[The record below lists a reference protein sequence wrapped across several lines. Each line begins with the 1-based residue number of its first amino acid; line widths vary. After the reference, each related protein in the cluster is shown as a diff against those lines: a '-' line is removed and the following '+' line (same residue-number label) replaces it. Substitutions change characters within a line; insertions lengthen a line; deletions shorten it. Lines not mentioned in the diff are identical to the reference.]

1 MYPKLEG
8 DIGSQMTQAVDQD
21 SIQKRSLPVSD
32 FTSNFPFKETRPK
45 QLQVLEQISNA
56 INSGFK
62 CIVLEAPTG
71 FGKSPVAIAVART
84 LGSSYICSATKE
96 LQTQYANDF
105 PFLKPIKG
113 MGNFDC
119 LVKEDFILNKSYV
132 CSQCKVDQRQDRFF
146 GNSKECRH
154 TTVAHGPCRDST
166 TAFAHIR
173 KDCNACS
180 SLIEAREG
188 YGEIDFHNGC
198 RYRTFPE
205 DYEIAFPNTDN
216 EDIFI
221 NSVTLSEYQ
230 KYSTER
236 GGMDGWMH
244 LENISSFTNP
254 RLAFIPCEYYDQ
266 LNKGLIATHTI
277 FNYANFLIFVK
288 SERLDKRKLL
298 VLDEGHQIES
308 QIVEDIGISISKKH
322 LQKYIDPRLLEN
334 TQFTYDDDI
343 VTTWLKLL
351 DRIYNEL
358 QGEIPN
364 MVSPEVKIDAEQYL
378 DKLRHARIAIRNNPD
393 NWIISE
399 IEYDDNQDISK
410 NKHDRKANKVTF
422 KPIDV
427 APYCQDLFDQCDIT
441 LIMSATI
448 LNFDTFCRNVGLD
461 KDKVKFIE
469 VGSDFPI
476 ENRPIY
482 QLNTA
487 YLNYASLQID
497 AVQAKLAEAIDKIM
511 MLHANDKGIIHTT
524 SYAQVRFIEKLL
536 STENRNRL
544 ISTSPEIPREEIIAQ
559 HWNSK
564 GTSRNTA
571 NSVLISPSLHTG
583 LDLKDDQ
590 SRFQIVVK
598 IPYPSKADRWIAK
611 KLLIDNGRW
620 YNWQTALRLV
630 QACGRSIRSKDD
642 WAKTYVLDS
651 TFGRFIR
658 ENKLP
663 VWFKEAI
670 I

>member
-1 MYPKLEG
+1 
-8 DIGSQMTQAVDQD
+8 MTQNLDDQD
-21 SIQKRSLPVSD
+21 SIQKLSISD
-32 FTSNFPFKETRPK
+32 FISKFPFKIRPK
-45 QLQVLEQISNA
+45 QLQVLEQIANA

-62 CIVLEAPTG
+62 YIVLEAPTG
-71 FGKSPVAIAVART
+71 FGKSPVAITVAKT

-96 LQTQYANDF
+96 LQTQYTNDF
-105 PFLKPIKG
+105 RFLKSIKG

-132 CSQCKVDQRQDRFF
+132 CSQCRIDQRQDRFYEN
-146 GNSKECRH
+146 GKKCRH
-154 TTVAHGPCRDST
+154 TSVAYGPCRDKG
-166 TAFAHIR
+166 TAFAHTP
-173 KDCNACS
+173 KDCKACS
-180 SLIEAREG
+180 SLRHQEEV
-188 YGEIDFHNGC
+188 DFHDGC

-205 DYEIAFPNTDN
+205 DYEVASPNTDKEN
-216 EDIFI
+216 IFI
-221 NSVTLSEYQ
+221 NPVTLSDYQ
-230 KYSTER
+230 EYSTER
-236 GGMDGWMH
+236 GGLDGWMH
-244 LENISSFTNP
+244 LENINSSTNLRLSFT
-254 RLAFIPCEYYDQ
+254 PCEYYHQ
-266 LNKGLIATHTI
+266 LNKGMLASHTI

-288 SERLDKRKLL
+288 SNRLHKRKLL
-298 VLDEGHQIES
+298 VLDEGHQIEN
-308 QIVEDIGISISKKH
+308 QIVEDIGITISKNA
-322 LQKYIDPRLLEN
+322 LQRYADPSPLEN
-334 TQFTYDDDI
+334 SSFTYDDDI
-343 VTTWLKLL
+343 ATGWLKLL
-351 DRIYNEL
+351 NRICDDL
-358 QGEIPN
+358 GKSIPKIE
-364 MVSPEVKIDAEQYL
+364 PGDIRIDAGQYL
-378 DKLRHARIAIRNNPD
+378 EKLVETTVAVSENPG
-393 NWIISE
+393 NWIVSE
-399 IEYDDNQDISK
+399 IEYDDTQSVSK
-410 NKHDRKANKVTF
+410 NNYERKVNKVTF

-427 APYCQDLFDQCDIT
+427 APYCQDLFNHCNIT

-448 LNFDTFCRNVGLD
+448 LNFDTFCRNVGLN
-461 KDKVKFIE
+461 KDEVKFIE

-487 YLNYASLQID
+487 YLNYASLQTD

-511 MLHANDKGIIHTT
+511 TFHANDKGIIHTT

-536 STENRNRL
+536 SPENRNRL
-544 ISTSPEIPREEIIAQ
+544 ISTNPEIPREKIVAQ

-564 GTSRNTA
+564 GDGVDA
-571 NSVLISPSLHTG
+571 PNSVLISPSLHTG

-611 KLLIDNGRW
+611 KLAIDNGRW

-651 TFGRFIR
+651 AFSRFIR